1 MSPELIEP
9 VKGYDRA
16 MSQSRGGY
24 VVLQRRRD
32 DDWRMLGDVDRQ
44 PGMPARRSR
53 AQAVRDVLGREPT
66 REEPFAV
73 LPRSE
78 WRLALDH

>member
-1 MSPELIEP
+1 
-9 VKGYDRA
+9 

-24 VVLQRRRD
+24 VVLQQVRG
-32 DDWRMLGDVDRQ
+32 DDWRVLGEVDRQ
-44 PGMPARRSR
+44 PGLPARKSR
-53 AQAVRDVLGREPT
+53 AHAVRDILGREPA
-66 REEPFAV
+66 RGEVFAV